1 MSSLRGACLLACIA
15 CAESAAPNRA
25 EAPAPASAE
34 PVAPAGLKERLPP
47 EGARYPQGIVN
58 PLVGAFRRFDGFHL
72 ARTLWPNLSRFHAQI
87 DQHDAAKGFI
97 IGYLAHYAQGAAE
110 GSSQGALDAVIL
122 FGERQDTRQRRLRV
136 ATFETIADP
145 PGPLELI
152 AASSDDG
159 LRVSSE
165 ARLNLRR
172 DGARLILD
180 VVDGASRY
188 SRSYQRLDKAWALE
202 PGQPLETTK

>member
-1 MSSLRGACLLACIA
+1 MPAIHKGSSTRSLA
-15 CAESAAPNRA
+15 
-25 EAPAPASAE
+25 
-34 PVAPAGLKERLPP
+34 L
-47 EGARYPQGIVN
+47 
-58 PLVGAFRRFDGFHL
+58 RRFDGFHL
-72 ARTLWPNLSRFHAQI
+72 ARTLCNLSRFHA
-87 DQHDAAKGFI
+87 DRRHDAAKGFI

-122 FGERQDTRQRRLRV
+122 FGERQDARQRRLRV